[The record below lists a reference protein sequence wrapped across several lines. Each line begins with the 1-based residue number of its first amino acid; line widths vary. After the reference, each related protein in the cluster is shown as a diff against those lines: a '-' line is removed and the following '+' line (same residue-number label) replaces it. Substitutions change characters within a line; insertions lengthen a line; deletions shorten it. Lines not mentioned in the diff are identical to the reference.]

1 MRLLFFAF
9 FVLPWPASGADA
21 DLYGQWEGELEAEH
35 LHLHENVKRETSQV
49 RFDQDGTFE
58 LHIRTVFVPEYDF
71 WANTDGVD
79 SSLAE
84 HVDATGVLWQ
94 GRWDTLSDDQLIL
107 TAESAAMTI
116 NDKDMLEVTA
126 EAVGRT
132 KAIEEGY
139 NEEQTR
145 VLIDA
150 IIKLIDPEEIYADF
164 VADFNGQ
171 NPHYYKL
178 EGNTLVVEINGH
190 LFYFDKVGGG
200 TPVKAWSWGQVKSS
214 R

>member
-1 MRLLFFAF
+1 MRLLFGVF
-9 FVLPWPASGADA
+9 FLLPWPASGADA
-21 DLYGQWEGELEAEH
+21 DLYGQWEGELEAED
-35 LHLHENVKRETSQV
+35 LHEGVKRETYQV
-49 RFDQDGTFE
+49 HFDQDDTFE
-58 LHIRTVFVPEYDF
+58 LRIRTVLVPENDF
-71 WANTDGVD
+71 WANIDGVD

-94 GRWDTLSDDQLIL
+94 GRWDALSDDQLIL

-150 IIKLIDPEEIYADF
+150 IIKLIDPEEIYADSI
-164 VADFNGQ
+164 ADFNGQ

-178 EGNTLVVEINGH
+178 EGNTLVAEISGH
-190 LFYFDKVGGG
+190 LVYFLEVGS